1 MTGDKMRRLAK
12 FPLLLSTLALA
23 GCYPD
28 PFSNPADWSMTGASH
43 KNIALQ
49 AANPSD
55 LISGKSAGVSNGVAA
70 SAAIDKAL
78 GGAAGT
84 AAGLQAPPPNT
95 SSMDITG
102 S

>member
-1 MTGDKMRRLAK
+1 MRIWTVLQ
-12 FPLLLSTLALA
+12 FLLLTLCLA

-28 PFSNPADWSMTGASH
+28 PFQNPGDWSMTGASR
-43 KNIALQ
+43 KNIAVQ
-49 AANPSD
+49 VATPSQ
-55 LISGKSAGVSNGVAA
+55 LIRGQQDSGSNGVAA

-84 AAGLQAPPPNT
+84 AAGLQTPPPAT
-95 SSMDITG
+95 TLAITG

>member
-1 MTGDKMRRLAK
+1 MRVLTVLQL
-12 FPLLLSTLALA
+12 FVLLIALA

-28 PFSNPADWSMTGASH
+28 PFQNPGSWAMTGAPR
-43 KNIALQ
+43 KNIAAQ
-49 AANPSD
+49 SAAPSQ
-55 LISGKSAGVSNGVAA
+55 LIAGQGDDNSNGVAA

-84 AAGLQAPPPNT
+84 AAGLQTPPPVT
-95 SSMDITG
+95 TLSITG

>member
-1 MTGDKMRRLAK
+1 MRIST
-12 FPLLLSTLALA
+12 LLLMVSFIALT

-28 PFSNPADWSMTGASH
+28 PFKNPNNWSMTGAPN
-43 KNIALQ
+43 KNIAAQ
-49 AANPSD
+49 VSNPSD
-55 LISGKSAGVSNGVAA
+55 LLQGQSESGSNGVAA

-78 GGAAGT
+78 GGPAGN
-84 AAGLQAPPPNT
+84 AAGLQTVPPT

>member
-1 MTGDKMRRLAK
+1 
-12 FPLLLSTLALA
+12 
-23 GCYPD
+23 
-28 PFSNPADWSMTGASH
+28 MTGALH
-43 KNIALQ
+43 KNIAIQ

-55 LISGKSAGVSNGVAA
+55 LISGQSVGASNGVAA

-78 GGAAGT
+78 GGPAGT

-95 SSMDITG
+95 STMDITG

>member
-1 MTGDKMRRLAK
+1 MTGSKMPRLVI
-12 FPLLLSTLALA
+12 FPLLLLPFVLT
-23 GCYPD
+23 GCYPG
-28 PFSNPADWSMTGASH
+28 PFSNPNDWSATGAARQ
-43 KNIALQ
+43 NIAIQ

-55 LISGKSAGVSNGVAA
+55 LISGKSDGTSNGVAA

-84 AAGLQAPPPNT
+84 AAGLQAPPANA

>member
-1 MTGDKMRRLAK
+1 MRVSIGLQ
-12 FPLLLSTLALA
+12 FLFILIALA

-28 PFSNPADWSMTGASH
+28 PFQNPNNWAMTGASRR
-43 KNIALQ
+43 NIAIQ
-49 AANPSD
+49 SAAPSQ
-55 LISGKSAGVSNGVAA
+55 LIEGQGDDNSNGVAA

-84 AAGLQAPPPNT
+84 AAGLQTPPAAT
-95 SSMDITG
+95 TLSITG

>member
-1 MTGDKMRRLAK
+1 MRIWTALQFFVIVA
-12 FPLLLSTLALA
+12 ALA

-28 PFSNPADWSMTGASH
+28 PYQNPGSWAMTGASR
-43 KNIALQ
+43 KNIAVQ
-49 AANPSD
+49 SAAPSQ
-55 LISGKSAGVSNGVAA
+55 LIAGQGDDNSNGVAA

-84 AAGLQAPPPNT
+84 AAGLQTPPPIT
-95 SSMDITG
+95 TLSITG

>member
-1 MTGDKMRRLAK
+1 MTGDKMRLLVI
-12 FPLLLSTLALA
+12 FPLLLLTLGLA

-28 PFSNPADWSMTGASH
+28 PFSNPGDWSMTGASH
-43 KNIALQ
+43 KNIAIQ
-49 AANPSD
+49 AADPSD
-55 LISGKSAGVSNGVAA
+55 LIAGRSDGSSNGVAA

-78 GGAAGT
+78 GGPAGT
-84 AAGLQAPPPNT
+84 AAGLQAPPPIS